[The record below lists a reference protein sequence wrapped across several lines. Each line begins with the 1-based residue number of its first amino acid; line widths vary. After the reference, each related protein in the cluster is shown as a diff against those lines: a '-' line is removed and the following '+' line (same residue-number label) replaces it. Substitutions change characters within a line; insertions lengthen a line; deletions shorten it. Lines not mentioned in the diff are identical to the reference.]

1 MISCGF
7 GNGGNGVASVWRSVG
22 TLGNSTHNNIVCLVA
37 KNEIRKS
44 AILVAGFRDGEI
56 DNCSSRLIN
65 PLGDILIDVVCIT
78 NSIFNTVSLIL
89 PSSADIASN
98 SCSSKVFS
106 VVGNIEP
113 KILIYI
119 ALVERTKKKN
129 NCDC

>member
-1 MISCGF
+1 MISSVF
-7 GNGGNGVASVWRSVG
+7 GNGGNVVARVWRSVG

-37 KNEIRKS
+37 KNKIRRS
-44 AILVAGFRDGEI
+44 AILATGFRDGEI

-65 PLGDILIDVVCIT
+65 PLGDILKDVVCIT

-98 SCSSKVFS
+98 SSSSKVFS

-119 ALVERTKKKN
+119 ALVESAKKKH
-129 NCDC
+129 NCYC